1 MKNTILKSIFALVIA
16 FMELPVMGQDYMNIY
31 FKNGDFRK
39 FYLENVTEITTSKI
53 DANGVLHSD
62 IDYQHITTIY
72 DRYVYSLEDIECI
85 RFAKINEE
93 QSEKNFVSA
102 MTVLFPIIKSCESI
116 YDIERKIDIIKN
128 VEGIEKAWCDGHQL
142 FVAIAQDAVY
152 SFHFNHDGD
161 LTERN
166 LIAQIR
172 ALKPRLA
179 NIVKSDGSQLKAVI
193 VNQQHNDE
201 HRNHFIDEEYLPL
214 KNTFLSCGIAADYVP
229 SPTIDFFYDNC
240 QNPEDAEHL
249 NIYDYDIIF
258 LVTHGSYDDI
268 YFLNEHWYGDKVSS
282 YNLKGHGI
290 SSSEVLFMV
299 ESASQDADDQPHAWV
314 DYYHRL
320 KKWRKDN
327 SYKDATDLQ
336 INVDFNHE
344 QRNNQWYWV
353 AHPTL
358 TEFFFR
364 DIAQGH
370 FSNPN
375 SVFFNSACQ
384 SLKGDNN
391 SPSDSFAEKMFAH
404 GLGLYMGYT
413 ETDSYGKRCAPE
425 LFSNMLKYNWSLEK
439 AYQELPKY
447 YQEETVDNI
456 KEEGITLTTE
466 EEIKLAENLEG
477 AQLRFVYNHENREM
491 SSNLFILPPH
501 TEEIDNEKATREY
514 NQSTTVTVNGEA
526 TFLSFDD
533 NVIKAGFAVTF
544 YDPVGNTQYVDA
556 EIDPICYENNVYKF
570 STKLENLERN
580 RTYQYSA
587 YTYDGINYNYGN
599 VCSFKIDKLNELML
613 STNSISLYVGW
624 ARTID
629 ITSGNGSYS
638 IEVIEST
645 GVVTASI
652 IENHISIEAL
662 AVGSATIT
670 VKDDKSGETANIEV
684 NVLVKDIPAEAIDL
698 GLPSG
703 TLWASFNVG
712 ATKPEEYG
720 GYYAWGETEEK
731 DFYDE
736 NTYSYSEKNIGDNI
750 AGTEYDVAH
759 TKWGG
764 SWQMP
769 TKRLL
774 QELFKCC
781 SFEWTT
787 VNGVEG
793 GKLTGPNGNSIF
805 LPAGQLKIGYGST
818 GTQYG
823 AYWSSEKGLGW
834 RFYMGTN
841 DVFSCSTYEGLLVR
855 PVIPGITGD
864 IPGKAIDL
872 GLPSGT
878 KWASYNVGATA
889 PDDYGGYYAWGETEE
904 KDSYDLSNYNH
915 CDGTDNTYHNLG
927 ESIIGTEY
935 DVATVKWGSQW
946 HMPTKEQFEELINN
960 CSVVFGKTK
969 NGVYGIQFT
978 GPNGNK
984 IFLPAA
990 GCKVKQS
997 SPNHLEGKYLTG
1009 QLTKWDDY
1017 VADSMCDILSFDKNS
1032 PSMYYGTRYWGVP
1045 VRPVTNQ

>member
-1 MKNTILKSIFALVIA
+1 MKNKILKSIIA
-16 FMELPVMGQDYMNIY
+16 ILLPFMALPVMGQDFMNIY

-39 FYLENVTEITTSKI
+39 FYLENVTEITTSNF
-53 DANGVLHSD
+53 DANGIQHSD

-72 DRYVYSLEDIECI
+72 DRYVYDLQDVDSITFTKIDEEIAED
-85 RFAKINEE
+85 
-93 QSEKNFVSA
+93 NFV
-102 MTVLFPIIKSCESI
+102 TVMSSLVPVISNCETIS
-116 YDIERKIDIIKN
+116 DAEKMADVIKN
-128 VEGIEKAWCDGHQL
+128 MKGVNDVWSDGHQL
-142 FVAIAQDAVY
+142 FIKVDEWETF
-152 SFHFNHDGD
+152 SFHFNHNKTTNQSSSKIANKDIKKLLPLLKTTVKPKEKRIHFGIANQTNFD
-161 LTERN
+161 ERSSFESDREYYYHP
-166 LIAQIR
+166 LIAS
-172 ALKPRLA
+172 LNA
-179 NIVKSDGSQLKAVI
+179 N
-193 VNQQHNDE
+193 N
-201 HRNHFIDEEYLPL
+201 IDAKYIER
-214 KNTFLSCGIAADYVP
+214 
-229 SPTIDFFYDNC
+229 PTLDFFYDNSDD
-240 QNPEDAEHL
+240 PENDPHLYDLDAIFLDTHGAYVS
-249 NIYDYDIIF
+249 IYDNDIQREKMIHRF
-258 LVTHGSYDDI
+258 ATGEELGSISESLYEWDI
-268 YFLNEHWYGDKVSS
+268 LD
-282 YNLKGHGI
+282 LKGKSI
-290 SSSEVLFMV
+290 NSK
-299 ESASQDADDQPHAWV
+299 
-314 DYYHRL
+314 L
-320 KKWRKDN
+320 KKLRKK
-327 SYKDATDLQ
+327 YKDATDQHIYLSVLDEIRNGKKCIVFYAGVTEKFFEQ
-336 INVDFNHE
+336 IS
-344 QRNNQWYWV
+344 
-353 AHPTL
+353 T
-358 TEFFFR
+358 
-364 DIAQGH
+364 GH
-370 FSNPN
+370 FLNPN
-375 SVFFNSACQ
+375 SLFYNGACQ
-384 SLKGDNN
+384 SLKGYKSQTTYASNERV
-391 SPSDSFAEKMFAH
+391 PSNYSLANIFIEK
-404 GLGLYMGYT
+404 GLGTYVGFNQTVSVSPETGYYLFLSMLNGKSIDKACNDLEDDQKMEYIKDEKVTAYLMRVPDISEEENGKTFLIPTYTNSIDQEKLNEDYQKNQTVTLTGQTTSPGLDKNISGGFLYGVNKEYLT
-413 ETDSYGKRCAPE
+413 ETAV
-425 LFSNMLKYNWSLEK
+425 SND
-439 AYQELPKY
+439 AYQTLNLGKG
-447 YQEETVDNI
+447 NI
-456 KEEGITLTTE
+456 V
-466 EEIKLAENLEG
+466 
-477 AQLRFVYNHENREM
+477 F
-491 SSNLFILPPH
+491 S
-501 TEEIDNEKATREY
+501 ATISGL
-514 NQSTTVTVNGEA
+514 Q
-526 TFLSFDD
+526 
-533 NVIKAGFAVTF
+533 
-544 YDPVGNTQYVDA
+544 PGNTYF
-556 EIDPICYENNVYKF
+556 Y
-570 STKLENLERN
+570 R
-580 RTYQYSA
+580 A
-587 YTYDGINYNYGN
+587 YTYDGLNYNYGDTY
-599 VCSFKIDKLNELML
+599 SFEIDPAPELNDLQISSTELSL
-613 STNSISLYVGW
+613 VKGNSGTVE
-624 ARTID
+624 
-629 ITSGNGSYS
+629 ITSGNDSYT
-638 IEVIEST
+638 VESSDPS
-645 GVVTASI
+645 VATATLSGNTI
-652 IENHISIEAL
+652 TIEAL
-662 AVGSATIT
+662 KAGQTTIT
-670 VKDDKSGETANIEV
+670 VTDTQSSQTATIAV
-684 NVLVKDIPAEAIDL
+684 TVTGTTPDIPVEAVDL

-703 TLWASFNVG
+703 TLWASYNVG
-712 ATKPEEYG
+712 ASKPEEYG

-731 DFYDE
+731 DFYDD
-736 NTYSYSEKNIGDNI
+736 NTYLYSETNIGDNI

-1009 QLTKWDDY
+1009 QLTKWGDY
-1017 VADSMCDILSFDKNS
+1017 VSDSMCDILSFDNNS
-1032 PSMYYGTRYWGVP
+1032 PSLYYGIRYWGVP
-1045 VRPVTNQ
+1045 VRPVTNE